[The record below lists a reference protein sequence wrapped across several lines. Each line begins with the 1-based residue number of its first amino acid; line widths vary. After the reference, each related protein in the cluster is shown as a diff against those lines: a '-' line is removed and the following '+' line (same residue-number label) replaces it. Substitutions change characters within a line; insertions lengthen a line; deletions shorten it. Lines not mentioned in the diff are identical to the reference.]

1 MFFAS
6 FGQEKGLGSM
16 SDMASKLVIPWW
28 AIGESPFEYAHGNTG
43 KCMEITDGTLNDESF
58 NKSWSEILI
67 KEKVPCKVD
76 IPSLLH
82 SLFK

>member
-28 AIGESPFEYAHGNTG
+28 AIGKSPFEYAHGNTG

-58 NKSWSEILI
+58 NESWSEILI